1 MTLKFYA
8 TVEFLRDQPAAIVT
22 LTDEAGDWAGA
33 GRVEVRSGRRYDLYE
48 EAYRQA
54 SQSAQAKGGRLER
67 FAEAASPGCP
77 NCDGCGTVA
86 LEDESDEGMPCSVC
100 GGSGRQP

>member
-1 MTLKFYA
+1 MTRKFSA
-8 TVEFLRDQPAAIVT
+8 TVEFLRGQPAAIVT
-22 LTDEAGDWAGA
+22 LTDEAGAWAGA

-67 FAEAASPGCP
+67 FTEAAPPACP

-86 LEDESDEGMPCSVC
+86 LDESDEGMPCAVC